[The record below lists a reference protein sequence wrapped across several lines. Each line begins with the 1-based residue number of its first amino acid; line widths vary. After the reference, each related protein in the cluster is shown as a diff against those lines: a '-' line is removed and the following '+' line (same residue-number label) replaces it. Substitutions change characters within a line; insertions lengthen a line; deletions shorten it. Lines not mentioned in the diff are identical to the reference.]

1 MTSVLFALVLSL
13 PPDIGF
19 VCIVV
24 VVFLPEI
31 LPVCNVVR
39 KQLHTNQGF
48 AQRHKLVQVRGKFWL
63 S

>member
-24 VVFLPEI
+24 VVFLAEI

-48 AQRHKLVQVRGKFWL
+48 AQRRKLDGD
-63 S
+63 